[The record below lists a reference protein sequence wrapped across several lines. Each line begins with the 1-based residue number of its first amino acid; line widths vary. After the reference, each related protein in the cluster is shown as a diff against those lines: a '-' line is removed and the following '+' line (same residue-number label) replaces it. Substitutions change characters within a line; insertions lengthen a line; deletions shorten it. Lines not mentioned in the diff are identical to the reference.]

1 MNYEI
6 ICAVCETEN
15 LSKAAQHL
23 NYSQSAVSQAI
34 KNYEEMLGITL
45 FERSKTGV
53 KSLPGVAP
61 IIESLKTI
69 DRKSTRLNSSH
80 RN

>member
-34 KNYEEMLGITL
+34 KNYEEMCLDVTDDTRGITC
-45 FERSKTGV
+45 T
-53 KSLPGVAP
+53 KSLYDYM
-61 IIESLKTI
+61 S
-69 DRKSTRLNSSH
+69 
-80 RN
+80 